1 MMENRPRKVD
11 VLPYSGSWAVS
22 FEKEKQLLALV
33 FGTAADIH
41 HIGSTSVPGM
51 SAKPIIDILAEAD
64 SADFFDQAAA
74 RLQEWGYIA
83 KGENG
88 LPGRK
93 YFVRFTEAGERLVH
107 LHGYPKGHPE
117 IGRHLLFRDYL
128 RKHPEEAGLYS
139 RTKLEAARKYPY
151 EIESYIKEKDPVVKL
166 LDEKALDWRLQNEK
180 KEQDLT

>member
-1 MMENRPRKVD
+1 MMETRPRKVD
-11 VLPYSGSWAVS
+11 VQPYSGSWADS
-22 FEKEKQLLALV
+22 FQEEKQLLAAV
-33 FGTAADIH
+33 FGESAPIH
-41 HIGSTSVPGM
+41 HIGSTSIPGM

-64 SADFFDQAAA
+64 NAGIFDEAAPK
-74 RLQEWGYIA
+74 LQGWGYTA

-88 LPGRK
+88 IPGRR

-128 RKHPEEAGLYS
+128 RKHPEEADLYS
-139 RTKLEAARKYPY
+139 RTKLVAARKYPY
-151 EIESYIKEKDPVVKL
+151 DIESYIKEKDPVVKL
-166 LDEKALDWRLQNEK
+166 LDEKALNWHLQNEG